1 MWKQRNMNWRNH
13 IQADPEV
20 LVGKPAIK
28 GTRLAV
34 EFILGLYE
42 AGWTEQQILDNYPRL
57 TQDDLRAVFAYLQ
70 DCIKDELILIRA

>member
-1 MWKQRNMNWRNH
+1 MNWRNH